1 MKIEVYALTNNE
13 EQIMPYFMRHY
24 TQFAHVILLEN
35 NSTDQTVEIAQSM
48 GAEIWKYDV
57 PDEINDQW
65 YLDVKNNCW
74 KNSKADWVI
83 IGDADEFVY
92 HPHII
97 EYLERTDATI
107 FLPRLWNM
115 FSEKF
120 PTTTGQIYEEVTG
133 GRPGGPKMN
142 LFRPSEIKEINY
154 DAGCHMAHPTGNV
167 RLNVNSEIM
176 TFHMRNLSKE
186 YVNERNARNFARLSE
201 VNKKNNWG
209 YHFGNSPE
217 ETNQY
222 IDNEM
227 TVLIKVI

>member
-35 NSTDQTVEIAQSM
+35 NSTDRTVEIAQSM

-154 DAGCHMAHPTGNV
+154 DSSSNCIFYSGHYCFFPRRKRNSWYVDGN
-167 RLNVNSEIM
+167 RKN
-176 TFHMRNLSKE
+176 TFICLSRSRRNLFCRINRDRKQTKTAL
-186 YVNERNARNFARLSE
+186 R
-201 VNKKNNWG
+201 
-209 YHFGNSPE
+209 
-217 ETNQY
+217 
-222 IDNEM
+222 
-227 TVLIKVI
+227 